1 MVIQNR
7 HAEIV
12 YFNPAAATLLGRSPD
27 QLLGRSSFDAA
38 WDVIHADGSPFPGI
52 EHPVP
57 QAIASAK
64 PVRQVVMGVYSPARA
79 ERKWLQVDAIP
90 QINQDGQVDLVICTF
105 TDITTHIHTEQRQIM
120 QANIS
125 AALAASLD
133 YEASLQQMSK
143 LIVPTLAD
151 QCSVLI
157 IDTVGDLNRIAITS
171 NYPKDQTLLP
181 MLQQHIPRPNRPN
194 WI

>member
-1 MVIQNR
+1 
-7 HAEIV
+7 
-12 YFNPAAATLLGRSPD
+12 
-27 QLLGRSSFDAA
+27 
-38 WDVIHADGSPFPGI
+38 
-52 EHPVP
+52 
-57 QAIASAK
+57 
-64 PVRQVVMGVYSPARA
+64 
-79 ERKWLQVDAIP
+79 
-90 QINQDGQVDLVICTF
+90 
-105 TDITTHIHTEQRQIM
+105 M

-171 NYPKDQTLLP
+171 NYPKNQTLLP